1 MGICGTAFSMYN
13 RNDLLADINKRF
25 IDINNETKIIKSGL
39 NSLQMEQTGLFDY
52 FKTRDRQHLEEI
64 ARKSIA
70 RKANSK
76 NNQLVANRSDESW
89 AHWIGRKTY
98 VISAYRYFVPNK

>member
-1 MGICGTAFSMYN
+1 MYN

-25 IDINNETKIIKSGL
+25 IDINTETKTIKSCL

-52 FKTRDRQHLEEI
+52 FKARDRQHLEEI
-64 ARKSIA
+64 ARKTIA
-70 RKANSK
+70 SKANSK
-76 NNQLVANRSDESW
+76 NNQLANRSDESW
-89 AHWIGRKTY
+89 AHWIGRNTY

>member
-1 MGICGTAFSMYN
+1 MYK

-25 IDINNETKIIKSGL
+25 VQINTETKTIKSSL
-39 NSLQMEQTGLFDY
+39 NNLQQEQTELFDY
-52 FKTRDRQHLEEI
+52 FKGRDQQHLEEI

-70 RKANSK
+70 SKANSK
-76 NNQLVANRSDESW
+76 NNQLANRNDESW

-98 VISAYRYFVPNK
+98 VISVYRYLVPNK